1 MSSSKRISVCVAF
14 VMEQMIWFR
23 LFLLSN
29 LCERSETVTLNHS
42 QSHAQVHAKGTRT
55 REAESN
61 ISLTHT
67 ECRALN
73 VTILIVVERL
83 KMEIVL

>member
-1 MSSSKRISVCVAF
+1 MLRYTQKA
-14 VMEQMIWFR
+14 
-23 LFLLSN
+23 
-29 LCERSETVTLNHS
+29 
-42 QSHAQVHAKGTRT
+42 SHTYT
-55 REAESN
+55 NTSN

-67 ECRALN
+67 GCRALN